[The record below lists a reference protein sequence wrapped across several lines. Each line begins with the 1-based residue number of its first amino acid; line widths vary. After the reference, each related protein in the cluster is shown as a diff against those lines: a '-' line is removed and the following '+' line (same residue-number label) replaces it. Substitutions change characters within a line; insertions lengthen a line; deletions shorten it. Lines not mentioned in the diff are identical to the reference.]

1 LRFLIFYPPF
11 NFDGPKYRDF
21 LKKMKKIS
29 SIFLIFFLK
38 LFDQKSKKIL
48 YNVFIW
54 LLESVYTNFHTPWT
68 KISGSLEPR
77 TSKIFW
83 NLALKSILTH
93 VRALAFNKPIFTVLT
108 IYTNFNPLS
117 LGVRAAGGHKKSYK
131 ACFPMNSQY
140 WQHGRPC

>member
-1 LRFLIFYPPF
+1 MDFFY
-11 NFDGPKYRDF
+11 
-21 LKKMKKIS
+21 
-29 SIFLIFFLK
+29 FFL
-38 LFDQKSKKIL
+38 LLDQKSKFSL

-93 VRALAFNKPIFTVLT
+93 VRARAFNKPIFIVLS
-108 IYTNFNPLS
+108 ICKSFNPLS
-117 LGVRAAGGHKKSYK
+117 LGIRAAGGIKKSYK
-131 ACFPMNSQY
+131 VHFGMMACD
-140 WQHGRPC
+140 WQFLVFHHIYFVESFKIEKISTL